1 MSPSL
6 RKRNYAFPGNYK
18 SNSDR
23 NQNNTTGGKTAVGRL
38 PIRSHLCSGGHGH
51 GGGEGGVLG
60 PTPSP
65 LKVSSKGLRSHFGGE
80 GVGDYF
86 PPSPLFVPPKQNNR
100 LVYIY
105 KAVILCLGRES
116 NPHGRFGPRDF
127 LTTMAFATISV
138 CGPDYSFTMDHY
150 SLGVPCLVSAPSS
163 FQRLGSRLP
172 SALSVKVS
180 LNLRHSTS
188 LFSES
193 ALKCALPR

>member
-1 MSPSL
+1 M
-6 RKRNYAFPGNYK
+6 
-18 SNSDR
+18 
-23 NQNNTTGGKTAVGRL
+23 T
-38 PIRSHLCSGGHGH
+38 I
-51 GGGEGGVLG
+51 
-60 PTPSP
+60 
-65 LKVSSKGLRSHFGGE
+65 FGGYKKQDFVKCLKINNLQSRRPKADPGEFE
-80 GVGDYF
+80 GVRPLIQYSAKGTKKA
-86 PPSPLFVPPKQNNR
+86 SPERCFFV
-100 LVYIY
+100 
-105 KAVILCLGRES
+105 CLGWDS
-116 NPHGRFGPRDF
+116 NPYGRFGPRDF

>member
-38 PIRSHLCSGGHGH
+38 PIRSHLCSGGHGR

-80 GVGDYF
+80 GVGDNF

-100 LVYIY
+100 LVCIY

-116 NPHGRFGPRDF
+116 NPHGLFGPRDF
-127 LTTMAFATISV
+127 RTTMAFAT
-138 CGPDYSFTMDHY
+138 
-150 SLGVPCLVSAPSS
+150 SLCLWSGLFLHRGAMPFRCAVSSLCTFL
-163 FQRLGSRLP
+163 FQRLGSRLHI
-172 SALSVKVS
+172 SNSFI
-180 LNLRHSTS
+180 R
-188 LFSES
+188 E
-193 ALKCALPR
+193 

>member
-1 MSPSL
+1 MNINTRNWFCCYL
-6 RKRNYAFPGNYK
+6 RTVLVICA
-18 SNSDR
+18 
-23 NQNNTTGGKTAVGRL
+23 NNLAIDTYL
-38 PIRSHLCSGGHGH
+38 YS
-51 GGGEGGVLG
+51 
-60 PTPSP
+60 
-65 LKVSSKGLRSHFGGE
+65 
-80 GVGDYF
+80 
-86 PPSPLFVPPKQNNR
+86 
-100 LVYIY
+100 
-105 KAVILCLGRES
+105 LCLEWES
-116 NPHGRFGPRDF
+116 NPYGRFGPRDF

-138 CGPDYSFTMDHY
+138 CGPDYTFTMDHY